1 MSKITKT
8 ICDNCEKELD
18 YNEWYLEAKIIE
30 ESNSSEIGRQICDG
44 DYCKKCFKEKVSR
57 I

>member
-8 ICDNCEKELD
+8 ICDNCQKELD
-18 YNEWYLEAKIIE
+18 HDEWYLSAEVIE
-30 ESNSSEIGRQICDG
+30 ECNSSGIGQQICNG